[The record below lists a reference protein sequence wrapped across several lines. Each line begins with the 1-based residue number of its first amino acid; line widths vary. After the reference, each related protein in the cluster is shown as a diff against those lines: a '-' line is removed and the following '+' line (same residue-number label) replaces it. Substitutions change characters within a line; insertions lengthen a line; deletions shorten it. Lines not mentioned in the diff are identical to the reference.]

1 MVNLLHLSD
10 LHFGY
15 DTDETARAQREAALD
30 PLIQIVKNLDAAW
43 KPQIIV
49 ISG

>member
-15 DTDETARAQREAALD
+15 DRDATARAQRAEAYRLFLSRFS
-30 PLIQIVKNLDAAW
+30 LIVPDAA
-43 KPQIIV
+43 IA
-49 ISG
+49 